1 MTNGTRSVAQRGDPG
16 RAHPAAAG
24 GSGARHDV
32 GVDAEDFRQV
42 RDAVR
47 QLVRGFAVPL
57 EERIDDEDRIPDE
70 LRARI
75 ADMGLFGY
83 ALPEEYGGLGVTMA
97 EDVELAF
104 EFGYTTPAFRSLFG
118 TNNGI
123 AGQVI
128 ARFGSEEQKKAYLPG
143 LVSGELIGSFAL
155 TEAEAGSDPAGLRTT
170 ARRDDGGWV
179 LDGVKRY
186 ITNAPIADL
195 FVVFARSDPEQRGGR
210 GVSSFV
216 VDARTP
222 GVVVGPKD
230 RKMGQAGAWTAEVVL
245 DDVHVPADALIGEE
259 GRGYAKALTVL
270 SRGRLHIAALCVGM
284 AQRVLDESVAYAA
297 TAKQGGAPIGRFQ
310 LVQALIADTHA
321 ELLAGRAMVRE
332 VAARYDTGED
342 TSVGPSSAKL
352 FCTEMVGRAVDRAVQ
367 VHGGLGYLRTTP
379 VERFYRDARLYRLY
393 EGTSEVQRVII
404 GGGLLREAG
413 MPRG

>member
-1 MTNGTRSVAQRGDPG
+1 M
-16 RAHPAAAG
+16 
-24 GSGARHDV
+24 SGM
-32 GVDAEDFRQV
+32 DAEDFAQV
-42 RDAVR
+42 KDAVR
-47 QLVRGFAVPL
+47 QLVREVVVPR
-57 EERIDDEDRIPDE
+57 EEEIDLTDRIPDE
-70 LRARI
+70 LRGAA

-83 ALPEEYGGLGVTMA
+83 ALPEEHGGLGVTMS
-97 EDVELAF
+97 EDVQLAF

-128 ARFGSEEQKKAYLPG
+128 ARFGSEEQKKAYLPR
-143 LVSGELIGSFAL
+143 LAAGELIGSFAL
-155 TEAEAGSDPAGLRTT
+155 TEAEAGSDPAGMRTT
-170 ARRDDGGWV
+170 ARRDGDGWV
-179 LDGVKRY
+179 VTGGKRY

-195 FVVFARSDPEQRGGR
+195 FVVFARSDPAEKGGR
-210 GVSSFV
+210 GISSFV
-216 VDARTP
+216 VDATAP
-222 GVVVGPKD
+222 GVTVGPHDK
-230 RKMGQAGAWTAEVVL
+230 KMGQSGAWTAEVFF
-245 DDVHVPADALIGEE
+245 DDVRVPADALIGEE

-297 TAKQGGAPIGRFQ
+297 TAQQGGAPIGRFQ
-310 LVQALIADTHA
+310 LVQAMIAETHA
-321 ELLAGRAMVRE
+321 ELLAARSMVVD
-332 VAARYDTGED
+332 VAARYDSGED

-352 FCTEMVGRAVDRAVQ
+352 FCSEMVGRATDRAVQ

-393 EGTSEVQRVII
+393 EGTSEVQKVII
-404 GGGLLREAG
+404 GGALLRAAG

>member
-1 MTNGTRSVAQRGDPG
+1 
-16 RAHPAAAG
+16 
-24 GSGARHDV
+24 
-32 GVDAEDFRQV
+32 
-42 RDAVR
+42 VR
-47 QLVRGFAVPL
+47 QLVRESVVPR
-57 EERIDDEDRIPDE
+57 EEQIEDEDRIPDD
-70 LRARI
+70 LRAQA

-83 ALPEEYGGLGVTMA
+83 ALPEEHGGLGVTMT
-97 EDVELAF
+97 EDVQLAF

-128 ARFGSEEQKKAYLPG
+128 AKFGTDEQKKKYLPR
-143 LVSGELIGSFAL
+143 LAAGELIGSFAL

-170 ARRDDGGWV
+170 ARRDGDEWV
-179 LDGVKRY
+179 INGSKRY
-186 ITNAPIADL
+186 ITNAPLADL
-195 FVVFARSDPEQRGGR
+195 FVVFARTDPAERGGR
-210 GVSSFV
+210 GISSFV
-216 VDARTP
+216 VEAATP
-222 GVVVGPKD
+222 GVGVGPKD
-230 RKMGQAGAWTAEVVL
+230 KKMGQSGAWTAEVFF
-245 DDVHVPADALIGEE
+245 DDVRVAADALLGEE

-310 LVQALIADTHA
+310 LVQGMLADMHA
-321 ELLAGRAMVRE
+321 ELLAGRSLVRD

-367 VHGGLGYLRTTP
+367 VHGGMGYLRTTP
-379 VERFYRDARLYRLY
+379 VERFYRDARLFRLY

-404 GGGLLREAG
+404 GGALLREAG
-413 MPRG
+413 MARD

>member
-1 MTNGTRSVAQRGDPG
+1 MDA
-16 RAHPAAAG
+16 
-24 GSGARHDV
+24 DV
-32 GVDAEDFRQV
+32 FGQV

-47 QLVRGFAVPL
+47 RLVREVVVPR
-57 EERIDDEDRIPDE
+57 EEEIDLTDRIPDE
-70 LRARI
+70 LRA
-75 ADMGLFGY
+75 AAAGMGLFGY
-83 ALPEEYGGLGVTMA
+83 ALPEEHGGLGVTMS
-97 EDVELAF
+97 EDVQLAF

-128 ARFGSEEQKKAYLPG
+128 ARWGNEEQKQRWLPQLAAG
-143 LVSGELIGSFAL
+143 DLIASFAL
-155 TEAEAGSDPAGLRTT
+155 TEAEAGSDPAGLRTS
-170 ARRDDGGWV
+170 ARRDGDGWV
-179 LDGVKRY
+179 LNGGKRY

-195 FVVFARSDPEQRGGR
+195 FVVFGRSDPAEKGGR
-210 GVSSFV
+210 GISSFV
-216 VDARTP
+216 VDATTP
-222 GVVVGPKD
+222 GVTVGPHDK
-230 RKMGQAGAWTAEVVL
+230 KMGQSGAWTAEVFF
-245 DDVHVPADALIGEE
+245 DDVRVPADALVGEE

-310 LVQALIADTHA
+310 LVQAMIAETHA
-321 ELLAGRAMVRE
+321 ELLAARSMVVD
-332 VAARYDTGED
+332 VAARYDSGED

-352 FCTEMVGRAVDRAVQ
+352 FCSEMVARATDRAVQ

-393 EGTSEVQRVII
+393 EGTSEVQKVII
-404 GGGLLREAG
+404 GGALLRAAG
-413 MPRG
+413 MPRD

>member
-1 MTNGTRSVAQRGDPG
+1 M
-16 RAHPAAAG
+16 
-24 GSGARHDV
+24 
-32 GVDAEDFRQV
+32 DAEDFSQI

-47 QLVRGFAVPL
+47 QLVREVVVPR
-57 EERIDDEDRIPDE
+57 EEEIDRHDRIPEE
-70 LRARI
+70 LRGAI

-83 ALPEEYGGLGVTMA
+83 ALPEEYGGLGVTMS

-128 ARFGSEEQKKAYLPG
+128 ARFGSEEQKKRYLPR
-143 LVSGELIGSFAL
+143 LAAGELIGSFAL

-170 ARRDDGGWV
+170 ARRDGDEWV
-179 LDGVKRY
+179 ISGSKRY

-210 GVSSFV
+210 GISSFV
-216 VDARTP
+216 VDATAP
-222 GVVVGPKD
+222 GVSLGAKD
-230 RKMGQAGAWTAEVVL
+230 EKMGQSGAWTSEVFF
-245 DDVHVPADALIGEE
+245 DDVRVPADALVGEE

-270 SRGRLHIAALCVGM
+270 SRGRLHIAAMCVGM
-284 AQRVLDESVAYAA
+284 AQRVLDESVAHAA
-297 TAKQGGAPIGRFQ
+297 TARQGGAPIGRFQ
-310 LVQALIADTHA
+310 LVQALIADMHT
-321 ELLAGRAMVRE
+321 ELVAGRALVRD

-342 TSVGPSSAKL
+342 TSIGPSSAKL
-352 FCTEMVGRAVDRAVQ
+352 FCSEMVGRATDRAVQ
-367 VHGGLGYLRTTP
+367 VHGGMGYLRSTP

>member
-1 MTNGTRSVAQRGDPG
+1 M
-16 RAHPAAAG
+16 
-24 GSGARHDV
+24 
-32 GVDAEDFRQV
+32 DAEDFVQV
-42 RDAVR
+42 KAAVR
-47 QLVRGFAVPL
+47 QLVREVVLPR
-57 EERIDDEDRIPDE
+57 EEEIDLDDRIPDE
-70 LRARI
+70 LRAAA

-83 ALPEEYGGLGVTMA
+83 ALPEEYGGLGVTMS
-97 EDVELAF
+97 EDVQLAF

-128 ARFGSEEQKKAYLPG
+128 AKFGNDEQKKAYLPR
-143 LVSGELIGSFAL
+143 LAAGELIGSFAL

-170 ARRDDGGWV
+170 ARRDGGEWV
-179 LDGVKRY
+179 INGGKRY

-195 FVVFARSDPEQRGGR
+195 FVVFARTDPAERGGR
-210 GVSSFV
+210 GISTFV
-216 VDARTP
+216 VDATAP
-222 GVVVGPKD
+222 GVSVGPKD
-230 RKMGQAGAWTAEVVL
+230 KKMGQSGAWTAEVFF
-245 DDVHVPADALIGEE
+245 DDARVSDGALIGEE

-310 LVQALIADTHA
+310 LVQAMLAESHA
-321 ELLAGRAMVRE
+321 ELLAARSMVID
-332 VAARYDTGED
+332 VAARYDSGED

-352 FCTEMVGRAVDRAVQ
+352 FCSEMVGRATDRAVQ

-393 EGTSEVQRVII
+393 EGTSEVQKVII
-404 GGGLLREAG
+404 GGALLRAAG
-413 MPRG
+413 MPKS

>member
-1 MTNGTRSVAQRGDPG
+1 M
-16 RAHPAAAG
+16 
-24 GSGARHDV
+24 
-32 GVDAEDFRQV
+32 DAEDFTHV

-47 QLVRGFAVPL
+47 RLVREVVVPR
-57 EERIDDEDRIPDE
+57 EEEIDLDDRIPEE
-70 LRARI
+70 LRGAA

-83 ALPEEYGGLGVTMA
+83 ALPEEYGGLGVDMR

-128 ARFGSEEQKKAYLPG
+128 ARFGSEEQKKAYLPR
-143 LVSGELIGSFAL
+143 LASGELIGSFAL
-155 TEAEAGSDPAGLRTT
+155 TEAEAGSDPAGLRTS
-170 ARRDDGGWV
+170 ARRDGDGWV
-179 LDGVKRY
+179 LDGAKRY
-186 ITNAPIADL
+186 ITNAPLADL
-195 FVVFARSDPEQRGGR
+195 FVVFARTDPEEKGGR
-210 GVSSFV
+210 GISSFV

-222 GVVVGPKD
+222 GVTLGPRDK
-230 RKMGQAGAWTAEVVL
+230 KMGQSGAWTSEVFFDGVR
-245 DDVHVPADALIGEE
+245 VPADALVGEE
-259 GRGYAKALTVL
+259 GRGYSKALTVL

-284 AQRVLDESVAYAA
+284 AQRVLDESVAYAS

-310 LVQALIADTHA
+310 LVQALIADMHA

-332 VAARYDTGED
+332 VAARYDSGED
-342 TSVGPSSAKL
+342 TSIGPSAAKL
-352 FCTEMVGRAVDRAVQ
+352 WCSEMVGRATDRAVQ

-393 EGTSEVQRVII
+393 EGTSEVQRVIV
-404 GGGLLREAG
+404 GGGLLRAAG